1 MLVKRTEHTFF
12 YIFTYTFFARIFVM
26 LTRFFVPTED
36 ALVNCLVQYDKEFW
50 FHNLGNGECGDLRG
64 DLRGTCSVKYIL
76 TDHYLQTRGIR
87 WG

>member
-1 MLVKRTEHTFF
+1 MF
-12 YIFTYTFFARIFVM
+12 
-26 LTRFFVPTED
+26 TRFFVSTEHT
-36 ALVNCLVQYDKEFW
+36 LVNRLVQYDKEFW

-87 WG
+87 RG